1 MSTEPLGERNPVN
14 ILLVDDQPG
23 KLLSYEVML
32 GGLGENLIRAGSGK
46 EALEQLL
53 KHDVAVILMDVCMPE
68 LDGFELATLI
78 HHHPRFSKTAI
89 IHVSA
94 VNLSDFDRVKGYD
107 SGAVDYVSVPVSP
120 EVLRAK
126 VKVFADLYRKT
137 REIERLN
144 RITALQLDQSEER
157 FRFLAE
163 TIPSFV
169 WTADHDGRLLWANQR
184 LLDYCGLKPEQLP
197 SARFEGVLHS
207 DDSER
212 LSAVWND
219 ARNQGRD
226 FEIEVRKRREDGA
239 DRWFLLRAVPQKDG
253 QRVLRWFGVSTDIH
267 EQKLLAER
275 LREADRRKDD
285 FMAMLSHELRAPL
298 TPILGWTSVLRRGR
312 LDARQ
317 TDHALAV
324 IERNVMLQA
333 QLIRDLLD
341 VSHIVGGT
349 LRMDLGRL
357 DLGAVVDAALETV
370 RPAAEAKG
378 VTLERAGPDEALPVT
393 GDGARLQQV
402 VWNLVSNGIKFTP
415 AGGRV
420 EVTLGRQGES
430 ARLRVRDNGIGIDAG
445 FLPHVFER
453 FRQAAGGIARSH
465 GGLGLGLTI
474 VRHLV
479 EAHGGRVEAESAGHG
494 AGACFSVEL
503 PLAPPDEAS
512 ARAASAAPAIAAE
525 GPKLSGVKVLV
536 VDDESDTREMLR
548 MVLSLEGAH
557 VRVAGSVR
565 EALAAFSEERPDLV
579 VSDIGMPAEDG
590 YALLA
595 KLRALPREVGGGV
608 PAVALTALAAA
619 ADAERSRAAGYEL
632 HLTKPIEPQSVVA
645 ALASVVARRAAD
657 SAGSRP
663 PPASPS

>member
-1 MSTEPLGERNPVN
+1 
-14 ILLVDDQPG
+14 
-23 KLLSYEVML
+23 
-32 GGLGENLIRAGSGK
+32 
-46 EALEQLL
+46 
-53 KHDVAVILMDVCMPE
+53 
-68 LDGFELATLI
+68 
-78 HHHPRFSKTAI
+78 
-89 IHVSA
+89 
-94 VNLSDFDRVKGYD
+94 
-107 SGAVDYVSVPVSP
+107 
-120 EVLRAK
+120 
-126 VKVFADLYRKT
+126 
-137 REIERLN
+137 
-144 RITALQLDQSEER
+144 
-157 FRFLAE
+157 
-163 TIPSFV
+163 
-169 WTADHDGRLLWANQR
+169 
-184 LLDYCGLKPEQLP
+184 
-197 SARFEGVLHS
+197 
-207 DDSER
+207 
-212 LSAVWND
+212 
-219 ARNQGRD
+219 
-226 FEIEVRKRREDGA
+226 
-239 DRWFLLRAVPQKDG
+239 VPQKDG

-298 TPILGWTSVLRRGR
+298 TPILGWTSVLRRGQ

-341 VSHIVGGT
+341 VSHIVSGT
-349 LRMDLGRL
+349 LRMELGRL

-378 VTLERAGPDEALPVT
+378 VTLERSGSDEALPVT
-393 GDGARLQQV
+393 GDAARLQQV

-420 EVTLGRQGES
+420 EVTLGREGGS
-430 ARLRVRDNGIGIDAG
+430 ARLRVRDDGIGIDAA

-479 EAHGGRVEAESAGHG
+479 EAHGGRVEAASGGQG

-503 PLAPPDEAS
+503 PLAPAEA
-512 ARAASAAPAIAAE
+512 ARAEAATAADVAPE
-525 GPKLSGVKVLV
+525 GPKLAGVKVLV

-548 MVLSLEGAH
+548 MVLSLEGAQ

-579 VSDIGMPAEDG
+579 VSDIGMPTEDG

-619 ADAERSRAAGYEL
+619 DDVERSRAAGYEL

-657 SAGSRP
+657 STGSSPRP
-663 PPASPS
+663 TSPG

>member
-1 MSTEPLGERNPVN
+1 MSTEPVSERNPVN

-53 KHDVAVILMDVCMPE
+53 KHDVAVILLDVCMPE

-126 VKVFADLYRKT
+126 VKVFAELYRKT

-144 RITALQLDQSEER
+144 HITALQLDQSEER

-169 WTADHDGRLLWANQR
+169 WTADPDGRLLWANQR
-184 LLDYCGLKPEQLP
+184 LLDYCGLTAEQLP
-197 SARFEGVLHS
+197 SARFEGVLHP
-207 DDSER
+207 DDRER

-219 ARNQGRD
+219 ARNEGRD
-226 FEIEVRKRREDGA
+226 FEIEVRKRREDGT

-298 TPILGWTSVLRRGR
+298 TPILGWTSVLRRGQ

-341 VSHIVGGT
+341 VSHIVSGT
-349 LRMDLGRL
+349 LRMELGRL

-378 VTLERAGPDEALPVT
+378 VTLERSGSDEALPVT
-393 GDGARLQQV
+393 GDAARLQQV

-420 EVTLGRQGES
+420 EVTLGREGGS
-430 ARLRVRDNGIGIDAG
+430 ARLRVRDDGIGIDAA

-479 EAHGGRVEAESAGHG
+479 EAHGGRVEAASGGQG

-503 PLAPPDEAS
+503 PLAPAEA
-512 ARAASAAPAIAAE
+512 ARAEAATAADVAPE

-548 MVLSLEGAH
+548 MVLSLEGAQ

-579 VSDIGMPAEDG
+579 VSDIGMPTEDG

-619 ADAERSRAAGYEL
+619 DDVERSRAAGYEL